1 MQGARDGRGGH
12 GEDVDVGAHLFEALF
27 VADAEALLFVDDEEA
42 EVLEFEVFLR
52 GWRGCR

>member
-12 GEDVDVGAHLFEALF
+12 GEDVDGGAHLLEALF

-42 EVLEFEVFLR
+42 EVLEL
-52 GWRGCR
+52 